1 MAPGDMY
8 NDHYPLIVPAP
19 PDLSESRLRTGNEL
33 QPVRKDE
40 QEDPLRLERDLL
52 NPADKSLD
60 PRLVSIFESAEGL
73 QGLDRN
79 DKSAFVVVRA
89 SLLAT
94 DRQHVLHQTVEV
106 LTWFAD
112 TDFPEAPLHDKGSVL

>member
-1 MAPGDMY
+1 MCIRDRCWRAGVDRPSRKAAQSMAPGDMY

-33 QPVRKDE
+33 HPFRKDE

-79 DKSAFVVVRA
+79 DKSAFL
-89 SLLAT
+89 SLIHISEPT
-94 DRQHVLHQTVEV
+94 R
-106 LTWFAD
+106 
-112 TDFPEAPLHDKGSVL
+112 PY